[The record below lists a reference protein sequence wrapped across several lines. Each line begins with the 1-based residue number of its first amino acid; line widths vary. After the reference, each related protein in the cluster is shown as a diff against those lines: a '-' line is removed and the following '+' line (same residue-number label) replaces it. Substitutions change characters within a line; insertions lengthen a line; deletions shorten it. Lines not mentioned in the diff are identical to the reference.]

1 MIRLFTRAGEKRIKA
16 GHAGTLDPLATGMLP
31 VLLGEATRFSAVGL
45 DADKI
50 YEVTMDLSYQ
60 TDTLDAE
67 GETTARFD
75 IRIKQEDVE
84 SVLPRF
90 TGNLEQM
97 PPAYSAIHVDGQRA
111 HEIARKGGEVVLAP
125 RPVAI
130 RELKLIDFSFP
141 TVTLCVCCS
150 KGTYIRSLTRDIGAI
165 LGMGGCV
172 TALRRISTGSWP
184 EAMMLPFDT
193 VVKQHEA
200 CILPLKQWLRHLPTI
215 LLQKGEARRF
225 VQGQRIQMDSGIQ
238 GEVIVSS
245 EDILLGTGIMKP
257 GMYRMVLHPAQTLPS
272 AQRRLLS

>member
-1 MIRLFTRAGEKRIKA
+1 MIRLFTQAGEKRIKA

-31 VLLGEATRFSAVGL
+31 ILLGEATRFSAVGL
-45 DADKI
+45 NADKT

-67 GETTARFD
+67 GETANRFD
-75 IRIKQEDVE
+75 IRIEQEDVE
-84 SVLPRF
+84 SILPHF

-125 RPVAI
+125 RPI
-130 RELKLIDFSFP
+130 TIHELRLIGFSFP
-141 TVTLCVCCS
+141 TVALRVRCS
-150 KGTYIRSLTRDIGAI
+150 KGTYIRSLTRDIGAS

-172 TALRRISTGSWP
+172 TVLRRISTGGWP

-193 VVKQHEA
+193 VAKQHEA

-215 LLQKGEARRF
+215 LLQKVEARRF
-225 VQGQRIQMDSGIQ
+225 VQGQRIQMDSETQ
-238 GEVIVSS
+238 GEVTVFS
-245 EDILLGTGIMKP
+245 EGTLLGTGIMKP
-257 GMYRMVLHPAQTLPS
+257 GMHRMVLHPAQTLPS

>member
-31 VLLGEATRFSAVGL
+31 VLLGEATRFSGVGL
-45 DADKI
+45 DADKS

-75 IRIKQEDVE
+75 MRIKQEDVA
-84 SVLPRF
+84 SMLSRF
-90 TGNLEQM
+90 TGNLEQV
-97 PPAYSAIHVDGQRA
+97 PPAYSAIHVNGQRA
-111 HEIARKGGEVVLAP
+111 HEIARKGGEVVLEP

-141 TVTLCVCCS
+141 MVTLRVCCS
-150 KGTYIRSLTRDIGAI
+150 KGTYIRSLTRDIGTS

-172 TALRRISTGSWP
+172 AALRRISTGSWP

-193 VVKQHEA
+193 VAKQHET
-200 CILPLKQWLRHLPTI
+200 CVLPLKQWLRHLPTI
-215 LLQKGEARRF
+215 LLQKVEARRF
-225 VQGQRIQMDSGIQ
+225 VQGQRIQMDSEIQ
-238 GEVIVSS
+238 GEVTVFF
-245 EDILLGTGIMKP
+245 EDVLLGTGIMKP
-257 GMYRMVLHPAQTLPS
+257 GMHRMVLHPAQTLPS